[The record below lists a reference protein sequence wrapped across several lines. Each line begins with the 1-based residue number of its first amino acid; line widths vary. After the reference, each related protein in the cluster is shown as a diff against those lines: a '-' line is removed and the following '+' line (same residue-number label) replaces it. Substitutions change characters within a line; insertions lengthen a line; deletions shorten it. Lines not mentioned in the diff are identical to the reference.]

1 MKLKN
6 LLGFGFAVALLT
18 SCAVTTP
25 MLVTNNSVGT
35 KVGVSKTVCIG
46 GAPGSARTQYHGII
60 LNNNFGVVEAAKNG
74 KISKI
79 GAVDVKVTNYI
90 FFQMKEMIV
99 AGE

>member
-1 MKLKN
+1 MKIKN
-6 LLGFGFAVALLT
+6 ILGVGFAAAMLT

-25 MLVTNNSVGT
+25 MVVTNNSVGT

-46 GAPGSARTQYHGII
+46 GAPGSSRTQYHGIM
-60 LNNNFGVVEAAKNG
+60 LNKNFGVVEAAKNG

-79 GAVDVKVTNYI
+79 GAVDVKVTNYV